1 MKKTIKKILS
11 KSYGLIGVLLLIG
24 VWQLVCSLEI
34 VPGFMLPSPVAVA
47 KALIEDFGLLMKH
60 TKTTLLEALFGLAI
74 GVAIGFLLAVMMD
87 SFRLLRKITYPLL
100 VISQTIP
107 TVAIAPL
114 LVLWFGYEM
123 LPKVVLIVLTTFFPI
138 AIGLY
143 EGFSSCDRDCINLLR
158 SMGAGRLQIFGYV
171 KIPASITPFFS
182 ALKIS
187 ASYSIVG
194 AVISEWLGGF
204 EGLGVYMT
212 RVKKAYQYDKMF
224 AVIILISL
232 LSLILMGIISFA
244 HKKLTPWERTTKK
257 GED

>member
-1 MKKTIKKILS
+1 MKQTIKKILS
-11 KSYGLIGVLLLIG
+11 KSYALIGIVALIG

-34 VPGFMLPSPVAVA
+34 VPGFMLPSPGAVV
-47 KALIEDFGLLMKH
+47 KALIEDFDLLMMH
-60 TKTTLLEALFGLAI
+60 AKTTLLEALFGLLI
-74 GVAIGFLLAVMMD
+74 GVIIGFLLAVMMD
-87 SFRLLRKITYPLL
+87 SFKLLRKITYPLL

-123 LPKVVLIVLTTFFPI
+123 LPKVVLIVLTTFFPV

-158 SMGAGRLQIFGYV
+158 SMGANRLQIFGYV

-212 RVKKAYQYDKMF
+212 RVKNAYRYDKMF